1 MQHIGNKIDRIIK
14 EKGLKTKEV
23 AEKAA
28 ITSVYLSNIKK
39 KSSIDTELLVKIATA
54 LDVPVSSF
62 FDESIK
68 VEQNFTA
75 GDITG
80 NVVGVD
86 NRHYY
91 SDSPDVLKAQ
101 IDILEERIKEKDS
114 QIKEKDSQIKELLN
128 ILKNK

>member
-23 AEKAA
+23 AEKSG

-39 KSSIDTELLVKIATA
+39 KSSIDTELLEKIANA
-54 LDVPVSSF
+54 LDLPIAYF
-62 FDESIK
+62 FDDGSTTVNQSISH
-68 VEQNFTA
+68 NN
-75 GDITG
+75 GS
-80 NVVGVD
+80 VVGID

-101 IDILEERIKEKDS
+101 IEVLEERIKEKDS
-114 QIKEKDSQIKELLN
+114 QIKEKDSQIKELLS
-128 ILKNK
+128 ILKSGK